1 MCFGAYE
8 APDWETVLEQ
18 RKETVNGDDM
28 ESAVFDKV
36 FFDKLNTLKMSLN
49 MRLSQGMSGIRKS
62 SAKGSSVEFSDF
74 REYMLGD
81 DIRRID
87 WNAYG
92 RTDKLYIKQ
101 FMEEKEGIF
110 QIFIDTSRSM
120 SFGEA
125 PKSTLALQTAGALSY
140 IILNNLDRVY
150 INEMKENSI
159 TRGKGVTGTSAFSH
173 VLKDLERI
181 TFDGKTT
188 LNKTILSR
196 PVQNGGVSFIISDF
210 LDKEGI
216 EDAMKYL
223 AYRKQTIVLIQILAR
238 EEMEANYEGTRNI
251 LDMETEERV
260 KITMSNAAIRQYKE
274 RLREMQEHLQAL
286 ARKYGAAYIFMQSDE
301 SLIYAMLHGFS
312 GVLQGR

>member
-1 MCFGAYE
+1 
-8 APDWETVLEQ
+8 
-18 RKETVNGDDM
+18 M
-28 ESAVFDKV
+28 ESVIFDKG
-36 FFDKLNTLKMSLN
+36 FFEKLNTLKMSLN

-62 SAKGSSVEFSDF
+62 SARGSSVEFSDF

-120 SFGEA
+120 CFGEV
-125 PKSTLALQTAGALSY
+125 PKSKMALQVAGALSY
-140 IILNNLDRVY
+140 IILNDLDRVY
-150 INEMKENSI
+150 INEMKENSL
-159 TRGKGVTGTSAFSH
+159 TRGKGVTGGAAFSH
-173 VLKDLERI
+173 VLNDLNRI

-196 PVQNGGVSFIISDF
+196 QVQAGGVSVIISDF
-210 LDKEGI
+210 LDREGI

-223 AYRKQTIVLIQILAR
+223 AFKKQAVVLIQILSR
-238 EEMEANYEGTRNI
+238 EEMDVNYEGTLNI
-251 LDMETEERV
+251 LDMETSERV
-260 KITMSNAAIRQYKE
+260 KITMSNATIKKYKE
-274 RLREMQEHLQAL
+274 QMEDLRSRLQRL
-286 ARKYGAAYIFMQSDE
+286 AGKYGAHYIFIRSDGDLLYE
-301 SLIYAMLHGFS
+301 MLHGFS
-312 GVLQGR
+312 GIMQKM

>member
-1 MCFGAYE
+1 
-8 APDWETVLEQ
+8 
-18 RKETVNGDDM
+18 M
-28 ESAVFDKV
+28 ESVIFDKG
-36 FFDKLNTLKMSLN
+36 FFEKLNTLKMSLN

-62 SAKGSSVEFSDF
+62 SARGSSVEFSDF

-120 SFGEA
+120 CFGEV
-125 PKSTLALQTAGALSY
+125 PKSKMALQVAGALSY

-150 INEMKENSI
+150 INEMKENSL
-159 TRGKGVTGTSAFSH
+159 TRGKGVTGGAAFSH
-173 VLKDLERI
+173 VLNDLNRI

-196 PVQNGGVSFIISDF
+196 QVQAGGVSVIISDF
-210 LDKEGI
+210 LDREGI

-223 AYRKQTIVLIQILAR
+223 AFKKQAVVLIQILSR
-238 EEMEANYEGTRNI
+238 EEMDVNYEGTLNI
-251 LDMETEERV
+251 LDMETSERV
-260 KITMSNAAIRQYKE
+260 KITMSNATIKKYKE
-274 RLREMQEHLQAL
+274 QMEDLRSRLQRL
-286 ARKYGAAYIFMQSDE
+286 AGKYGAHYIFIRSDGDLLYE
-301 SLIYAMLHGFS
+301 MLHGFS
-312 GVLQGR
+312 GIM

>member
-1 MCFGAYE
+1 M
-8 APDWETVLEQ
+8 EQ
-18 RKETVNGDDM
+18 T
-28 ESAVFDKV
+28 VFDKG

-120 SFGEA
+120 CFGEH
-125 PKSTLALQTAGALSY
+125 PKSTMALQIAGALSY
-140 IILNNLDRVY
+140 IVLNNLDRIY
-150 INEMKENSI
+150 INEMKENSV
-159 TRGKGVTGTSAFSH
+159 TKGKGVTGAVAFSH
-173 VLKDLERI
+173 VLNDLNRI
-181 TFDGKTT
+181 SFDGGTT

-196 PVQNGGVSFIISDF
+196 PVQVGGVSIIISDF
-210 LDKEGI
+210 LDENGI
-216 EDAMKYL
+216 EEALKYL
-223 AYRKQTIVLIQILAR
+223 AYRKQTIVLIQVLAR
-238 EEMEANYEGTRNI
+238 EEIEVNYEGTLNM
-251 LDMETEERV
+251 LDMETNERV
-260 KITMSNAAIRQYKE
+260 KITMSNATIKKYKE
-274 RLREMQEHLQAL
+274 QLEGMQTNLQNL
-286 ARKYGAAYIFMQSDE
+286 ARKYGARYVSICSDE
-301 SLIYAMLHGFS
+301 NLVNAMLHGFS
-312 GVLQGR
+312 GILQGK

>member
-1 MCFGAYE
+1 
-8 APDWETVLEQ
+8 
-18 RKETVNGDDM
+18 M
-28 ESAVFDKV
+28 ESVIFDKG
-36 FFDKLNTLKMSLN
+36 FFEKLNTLKMSLN

-62 SAKGSSVEFSDF
+62 SARGSSVEFSDF

-120 SFGEA
+120 CFGEV
-125 PKSTLALQTAGALSY
+125 PKSKMALQVAGALSY

-150 INEMKENSI
+150 INEMKENFL
-159 TRGKGVTGTSAFSH
+159 TRGKGVTGGAAFSH
-173 VLKDLERI
+173 VLNDLNRI

-196 PVQNGGVSFIISDF
+196 QVRPGGVSVIISDF
-210 LDKEGI
+210 LDREGI

-223 AYRKQTIVLIQILAR
+223 AFKKQAVVLIQILSR
-238 EEMEANYEGTRNI
+238 EEMAVNYEGTLNI
-251 LDMETEERV
+251 LDMETDERV
-260 KITMSNAAIRQYKE
+260 KITMSNATIKKYKE
-274 RLREMQEHLQAL
+274 QVEDLQSQLQRLAE
-286 ARKYGAAYIFMQSDE
+286 KYGAHYIFIRSDGD
-301 SLIYAMLHGFS
+301 LIYEMLHGFS
-312 GVLQGR
+312 GIMQKM

>member
-1 MCFGAYE
+1 
-8 APDWETVLEQ
+8 
-18 RKETVNGDDM
+18 M
-28 ESAVFDKV
+28 ESAVFDKG
-36 FFDKLNTLKMSLN
+36 FFEKLNTLKMSLN

-120 SFGEA
+120 RFGA
-125 PKSTLALQTAGALSY
+125 VPKSTMALQMAGALSY

-150 INEMKENSI
+150 INEMKEGSMI
-159 TRGKGVTGTSAFSH
+159 RGKGVTGTAAFSH

-181 TFDGKTT
+181 TFDGKTA

-210 LDKEGI
+210 LDREGI
-216 EDAMKYL
+216 EDAMRYL
-223 AYRKQTIVLIQILAR
+223 AYRKQTIVLVQILAK
-238 EEMEANYEGTRNI
+238 EEIDIDYEGTVNI
-251 LDMETEERV
+251 LDIETEERLKV
-260 KITMSNAAIRQYKE
+260 TMSNASIQQYKQQ
-274 RLREMQEHLQAL
+274 LHAMQEHLQAL

>member
-1 MCFGAYE
+1 
-8 APDWETVLEQ
+8 
-18 RKETVNGDDM
+18 M
-28 ESAVFDKV
+28 ESVIFDKG
-36 FFDKLNTLKMSLN
+36 FFEKLNTLKMSLN

-120 SFGEA
+120 CFGEV
-125 PKSTLALQTAGALSY
+125 PKSKMALQVAGALSY

-150 INEMKENSI
+150 INEMKENFL
-159 TRGKGVTGTSAFSH
+159 TRGKGVTGRAAFSH
-173 VLKDLERI
+173 VLNDLNRI

-196 PVQNGGVSFIISDF
+196 QVRPGGVSVIISDF
-210 LDKEGI
+210 LDREGI

-223 AYRKQTIVLIQILAR
+223 AFKKQAVVLIQILSR
-238 EEMEANYEGTRNI
+238 EEMAVNYEGTLNI
-251 LDMETEERV
+251 LDMETDERV
-260 KITMSNAAIRQYKE
+260 KITMSNATIKKYKE
-274 RLREMQEHLQAL
+274 QVEDLQSRLQRL
-286 ARKYGAAYIFMQSDE
+286 AGKYGANYIFIRSDGD
-301 SLIYAMLHGFS
+301 LIYEMLHGFS
-312 GVLQGR
+312 GIMQKM

>member
-1 MCFGAYE
+1 
-8 APDWETVLEQ
+8 
-18 RKETVNGDDM
+18 M
-28 ESAVFDKV
+28 ESVIFDKG
-36 FFDKLNTLKMSLN
+36 FFEKLNTLKMSLN

-62 SAKGSSVEFSDF
+62 SARGSSVEFSDF

-120 SFGEA
+120 CFGEV
-125 PKSTLALQTAGALSY
+125 PKSKMALQVAGALSY

-150 INEMKENSI
+150 INEMKENSL
-159 TRGKGVTGTSAFSH
+159 TRGKGVTGGAAFSH
-173 VLKDLERI
+173 VLNDLNRI

-196 PVQNGGVSFIISDF
+196 QVQAGGVSVIISDF
-210 LDKEGI
+210 LDREGI

-223 AYRKQTIVLIQILAR
+223 AFKKQAVVLIQILSR
-238 EEMEANYEGTRNI
+238 EEMDINYEGTLNI
-251 LDMETEERV
+251 LDMETSERV
-260 KITMSNAAIRQYKE
+260 KITMSNATIKKYKE
-274 RLREMQEHLQAL
+274 QMEDLRSRLQRL
-286 ARKYGAAYIFMQSDE
+286 AGKYGAHYIFIRSDGDLLYE
-301 SLIYAMLHGFS
+301 MLHGFS
-312 GVLQGR
+312 GIMQKM